1 MLVAVALDQTTVVVA
16 AEPVA
21 LAEEVVE
28 QALLDHILHL
38 QRVELIKVAA
48 VVPDQVLVTAVLVL

>member
-28 QALLDHILHL
+28 QALLDHILQL
-38 QRVELIKVAA
+38 QRVELIKVAVA
-48 VVPDQVLVTAVLVL
+48 VPDQVLVTVVLVL